1 MKIQF
6 KAHKTTDR
14 EVELSQQELFQ
25 LFEIMKQE
33 FKSYITYGRF
43 SNFDVY
49 QTTKDEKS
57 VAEYCK
63 SHGVDVAYDKDRIA
77 FFTAILDNLKNPYQ

>member
-6 KAHKTTDR
+6 KAHQTTNR

-25 LFEIMKQE
+25 IFEIMKQE
-33 FKSYITYGRF
+33 FKEHIKYASFRNIY
-43 SNFDVY
+43 SPS
-49 QTTKDEKS
+49 KSEKS
-57 VAEYCK
+57 IMDYCK
-63 SHGVDVAYDKDRIA
+63 QHDVDVEYDKDRIA